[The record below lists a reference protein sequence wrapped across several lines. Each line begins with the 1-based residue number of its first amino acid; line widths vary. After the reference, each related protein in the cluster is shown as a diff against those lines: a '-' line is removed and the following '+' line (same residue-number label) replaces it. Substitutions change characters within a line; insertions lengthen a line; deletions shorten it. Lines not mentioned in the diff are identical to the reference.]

1 MTIGWKGQ
9 VSDGSGNSLA
19 TPQGRIVLPY
29 ISDENHDEV
38 PEMRFSGEA
47 DDTAT
52 QRIREAFLSQGKKVS
67 EHRTTNT
74 TTVPSPYLPVPAVRC
89 HQFCPV

>member
-47 DDTAT
+47 DDAAT

-67 EHRTTNT
+67 EPYKPINHSL
-74 TTVPSPYLPVPAVRC
+74 SPFFQLPV
-89 HQFCPV
+89 

>member
-47 DDTAT
+47 DDTET
-52 QRIREAFLSQGKKVS
+52 QRIREAFLSQGKKVRG
-67 EHRTTNT
+67 HHKQTNHSLSLFT
-74 TTVPSPYLPVPAVRC
+74 SSPHSLNYT
-89 HQFCPV
+89 